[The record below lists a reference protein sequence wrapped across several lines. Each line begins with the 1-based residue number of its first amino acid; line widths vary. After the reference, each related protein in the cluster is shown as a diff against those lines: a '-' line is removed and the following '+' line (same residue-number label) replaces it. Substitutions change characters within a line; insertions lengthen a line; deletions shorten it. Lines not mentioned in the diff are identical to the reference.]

1 MRAPRASISLC
12 VAGLLMLGAA
22 LPDPRD
28 DRALV
33 ADLDRAY
40 QEAVRVKDTLAM
52 NRILGE
58 DFILVTGAG
67 KIITRSDLFVEARDT
82 AIRYEKQEDSRQSVR
97 LWSNTAV
104 VTALLW
110 EKGVSHGKPFD
121 RRLWFSD
128 TYVRTG
134 EGWRY
139 VFGQSSLPLP

>member
-1 MRAPRASISLC
+1 VRAPRASISLC